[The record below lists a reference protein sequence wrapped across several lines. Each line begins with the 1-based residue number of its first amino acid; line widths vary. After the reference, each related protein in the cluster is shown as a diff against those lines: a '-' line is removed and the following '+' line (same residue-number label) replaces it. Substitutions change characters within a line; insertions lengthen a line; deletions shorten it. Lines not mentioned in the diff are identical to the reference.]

1 MVWRASTIEVTHD
14 LEARSSLEDREQ
26 RVRSEDGAPQPGSWG
41 QRRPPQCSLHTELS
55 KRKPRVKDSF
65 VLFRRQRKQVRKGRV
80 GLSPDAFLFC
90 WPLQVLIIFQ
100 GLASVFSPPK
110 SLSKRQATMLSC
122 PALLKPLT
130 TSTLDVCMLLC
141 LRVSFVPQL
150 GPELFL
156 YPVTSEINRWP
167 VRVC

>member
-1 MVWRASTIEVTHD
+1 MEPP
-14 LEARSSLEDREQ
+14 ARLL
-26 RVRSEDGAPQPGSWG
+26 G
-41 QRRPPQCSLHTELS
+41 QREGPHSVVCTQNSP
-55 KRKPRVKDSF
+55 KRKPRVKDSLYF
-65 VLFRRQRKQVRKGRV
+65 SGGKGSKSEGKGRS
-80 GLSPDAFLFC
+80 LYLMPSLFC

-141 LRVSFVPQL
+141 LRVSF
-150 GPELFL
+150 G
-156 YPVTSEINRWP
+156 SSAGS
-167 VRVC
+167 